1 MDYAILYAMSIPA
14 SEPMAV
20 DVKIGLRSLA
30 FAALILLSLMTM
42 TGGLTRIIPPGSYE
56 RVLSQGVETVIPGSF
71 TYGEPVRTAFW
82 RWYTAPIEVLW
93 GPDAVTIISI
103 IIFMCLIAGSIN
115 ILNTGGILSYVIT
128 SIARRFNEQRY
139 RMEALIILIFMLF
152 GSILGSMEEV
162 VVLVPLIAALARSMG
177 WDSLTGLGLSLGAI
191 AFGFASAISN
201 PFTVGVAQKI
211 AGVPLFSGAPY
222 RIIIGIAIYLVYTAF
237 VIYHSKHTTS
247 PTLQEVI
254 TADSS
259 VQQKDPSMDRA
270 VIWFTSM
277 ISVMIVMIILSSMI
291 PPMSSM
297 VLPLVM
303 IFFLLGGAGSG
314 WVSGMHLKELASS
327 FMTGI
332 TNVAAGSILV
342 LMAASIKHIMATA
355 GIMDTILYRASDA
368 IAASG
373 PYRAVILL
381 YLLVLILNFFISSGS
396 AKAFL
401 IMPIIAPLADLVGLS
416 RQTAILAFVFG
427 DGFSNILYP
436 TNALL
441 LICLSITGVSY
452 RAWFR
457 WIWKIEAVIFLMTAG
472 FLLIAVSI
480 GY

>member
-1 MDYAILYAMSIPA
+1 
-14 SEPMAV
+14 MATE
-20 DVKIGLRSLA
+20 VKIGLRSLA
-30 FAALILLSLMTM
+30 FAALILLSLMTI

-56 RVLSQGVETVIPGSF
+56 RVLTQGVETVIPGSF
-71 TYGEPVRTAFW
+71 AYGEPVRTAFW

-93 GPDAVTIISI
+93 GPDAVTVISI
-103 IIFMCLIAGSIN
+103 IVFMCLIAGSIN
-115 ILNTGGILSYVIT
+115 ILNTGGILSYIIT

-139 RMEALIILIFMLF
+139 RMEAMIILIFMLF

-177 WDSLTGLGLSLGAI
+177 WDTLTGLGLSLGAI

-201 PFTVGVAQKI
+201 PFTVGVAQKV

-222 RIIIGIAIYLVYTAF
+222 RILIGIAIYLVYTTF
-237 VIYHSKHTTS
+237 VIYHSKHTAS
-247 PTLQEVI
+247 QPLEKVI
-254 TADSS
+254 PADSAS
-259 VQQKDPSMDRA
+259 QQENLLMSRA
-270 VIWFTSM
+270 VIWFTTMVSLM
-277 ISVMIVMIILSSMI
+277 VVMIIISSVT
-291 PPMSSM
+291 PSMSSL
-297 VLPLVM
+297 VLSLVM

-314 WVSGMHLKELASS
+314 LISGMPVKELVSS
-327 FMTGI
+327 FITGI
-332 TNVAAGSILV
+332 TNVGAGSILI
-342 LMAASIKHIMATA
+342 LMAASIKHIMASA
-355 GIMDTILYRASDA
+355 GIMDTILYRASDM

-373 PYRAVILL
+373 PYQAVMLL

-472 FLLIAVSI
+472 FLLLAVSF